1 MPRSLALALALA
13 LAASATASPARFA
26 DTVGEFRADERSV
39 SDSFDLPW
47 SDASFSRRA
56 TLVATWDKRLA
67 ETPWDALSQEERIDW
82 LLLGN
87 YLKGEI
93 ADLDLAR
100 KRLAEMAP
108 LLPFHESIQQLTS
121 ARLSRTGSDPA
132 TSAANLAAIPAP
144 LRSWKEQTEARR
156 KEAAASKA
164 PPPVSPSTALRAAA
178 ATDAIRQS
186 LEAWF
191 RFHDGYQPDFSW
203 WTRQPYAKAREAL
216 EQHAKYLREELAAQK
231 GQPDDPLVG
240 DPIGPD
246 ALAAGIGRELIPYSA
261 SELIAIA
268 EREFAWCEDQLR
280 HAAEAMRCTTRD
292 ALETVKRAHVPP
304 GGQADLAAAEAVR
317 AIAFLRKHDL
327 VTIPPLCEE
336 IWRLEMIPP
345 DAQKTLPYAVY
356 GQPAMRVAY
365 PTDAMPHEDKLAAM
379 RGNNRHFLR
388 IVTPHELIPG
398 HHLQRFAADRSRT
411 WRSLFSTPFF
421 VEGWALHW
429 EMLFW
434 DLDYADSPE
443 DKVGML
449 FWRMHRCARIIVSL
463 RFHLGSM
470 SPAEMID
477 FLVQRVGHE
486 TAGATSEVRRY
497 IGGAYGPLYQA
508 AYMLGGLQLRA
519 LHRELTAGDRMSQR
533 AFHDAVLAENAI
545 PIALVRASLTSEPLT
560 KTWQP
565 SWKFAE

>member
-1 MPRSLALALALA
+1 
-13 LAASATASPARFA
+13 
-26 DTVGEFRADERSV
+26 
-39 SDSFDLPW
+39 
-47 SDASFSRRA
+47 
-56 TLVATWDKRLA
+56 
-67 ETPWDALSQEERIDW
+67 
-82 LLLGN
+82 
-87 YLKGEI
+87 
-93 ADLDLAR
+93 
-100 KRLAEMAP
+100 MAP
-108 LLPFHESIQQLTS
+108 LLPFHESIQQLTG

-132 TSAANLAAIPAP
+132 TSAAKLAAIPAP

-203 WTRQPYAKAREAL
+203 WTRQPYAKAHEAL
-216 EQHAKYLREELAAQK
+216 EQHARYLREELAAQK

-365 PTDAMPHEDKLAAM
+365 PTDAMAHEDKLAAM

-388 IVTPHELIPG
+388 IVT
-398 HHLQRFAADRSRT
+398 RTNSSR
-411 WRSLFSTPFF
+411 
-421 VEGWALHW
+421 
-429 EMLFW
+429 
-434 DLDYADSPE
+434 
-443 DKVGML
+443 
-449 FWRMHRCARIIVSL
+449 
-463 RFHLGSM
+463 
-470 SPAEMID
+470 
-477 FLVQRVGHE
+477 
-486 TAGATSEVRRY
+486 ATTS
-497 IGGAYGPLYQA
+497 
-508 AYMLGGLQLRA
+508 
-519 LHRELTAGDRMSQR
+519 S
-533 AFHDAVLAENAI
+533 
-545 PIALVRASLTSEPLT
+545 ASLPTAPAHGAHSSVPLSSSKAGPSTGKCSSGTSTTPIPRKIKSACSSGACT
-560 KTWQP
+560 AAPASSYP
-565 SWKFAE
+565 SASTSAPCPPRK